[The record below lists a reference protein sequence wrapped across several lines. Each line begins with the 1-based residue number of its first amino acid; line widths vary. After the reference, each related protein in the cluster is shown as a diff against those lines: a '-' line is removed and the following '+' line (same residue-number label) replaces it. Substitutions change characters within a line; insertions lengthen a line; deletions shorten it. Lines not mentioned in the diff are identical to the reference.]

1 MSDLFLE
8 REKELM
14 KLNESL
20 NSKITFDLKAPKVN
34 WKPTAQTT
42 TKRTSA
48 NQLSLNKVQAKNGTI
63 KSLSTKKCAKDSNT
77 NKLNKSD
84 NISDFKTTFT
94 NNAHTI
100 EKQCE
105 QYELEPKASD
115 AVGDV
120 NAHLQNNNC
129 HNFFNEIQTFSD
141 EINIL
146 KSNELNEIE
155 MDNAD
160 TNNKRVSNLS
170 LVPQNLLR
178 RNVSSDGIIKYV
190 YTCTNVFCCIVRK
203 MKNKFNFGLFS
214 DF

>member
-1 MSDLFLE
+1 MTDQFLE

-20 NSKITFDLKAPKVN
+20 NNKITFDLKTPKVN
-34 WKPTAQTT
+34 LKPTATST

-48 NQLSLNKVQAKNGTI
+48 NQLSLNKVQGKNETI
-63 KSLSTKKCAKDSNT
+63 KLSSTKKCAKDLNT
-77 NKLNKSD
+77 NKLNKS
-84 NISDFKTTFT
+84 NHTSDLKTTFT

-105 QYELEPKASD
+105 KYELERKASD

-120 NAHLQNNNC
+120 AAHIQNNNC
-129 HNFFNEIQTFSD
+129 HYFFNESRNFSD
-141 EINIL
+141 EIKTS
-146 KSNELNEIE
+146 KSNELNEME

-178 RNVSSDGIIKYV
+178 RNVSSDGIIK
-190 YTCTNVFCCIVRK
+190 
-203 MKNKFNFGLFS
+203 
-214 DF
+214 